1 MSAAMNSVRRSCYQ
15 LAWLLLLFS
24 CSKYQFC
31 NIVSC
36 PGYLAYLFQN
46 QEVNSHTGNLI
57 TICLMYGWRSK
68 GASSAAIVTFLERIF
83 QVATTGMRW
92 RHRLPVWSPTAGPS
106 AEPRDA
112 ALPRLGS

>member
-1 MSAAMNSVRRSCYQ
+1 MSAAMNSVRRSCYL

-57 TICLMYGWRSK
+57 TICLIYGWRSK
-68 GASSAAIVTFLERIF
+68 GASSATIVTLFGTDISSN
-83 QVATTGMRW
+83 
-92 RHRLPVWSPTAGPS
+92 HY
-106 AEPRDA
+106 RDA
-112 ALPRLGS
+112 LASSSPCVVADRRTIS